1 MLRLVPGEG
10 GGVQVETLWTE
21 PVLRST
27 YVVPV
32 YHDGF
37 LYGMSGRV
45 TLTCVDAARSSSGP
59 TASCSCTGATPRTWA
74 SGET

>member
-45 TLTCVDAARSSSGP
+45 TLTCVDAAR
-59 TASCSCTGATPRTWA
+59 
-74 SGET
+74 